1 MFPAVVCVLML
12 LTSGCGTVMYFVWPF
27 GRTVTIPAAFD
38 GLKNRSVAVVVFARE
53 STQFEYPWAVMNLSA
68 VTSARLRAGVKGVTT
83 VSAQKITAYQRKNLH
98 WVEMD
103 RTALGKALK
112 ADFVLYI
119 SLVEFSTVE
128 EGYVDLLRGKINGE
142 VKVYDCS
149 KREADACVWT
159 CDNIR
164 VAFPKTATVRTA
176 KNEADIR
183 SVIMVKFSEKL
194 AKKFYSY
201 KVDRED
207 LDKED
212 L

>member
-1 MFPAVVCVLML
+1 ML
-12 LTSGCGTVMYFVWPF
+12 LTGGCSEFIYFFWPF
-27 GRTVTIPAAFD
+27 GRTKTIPAEFD
-38 GLKNRSVAVVVFARE
+38 GLKNRSVAVVIFAAE
-53 STQFEYPWAVMNLSA
+53 STQFEYPWAVLHLSA
-68 VTSARLRAGVKGVTT
+68 MISSKLRAGVRGLTT
-83 VSAQKITAYQRKNLH
+83 VDPQKINAYQHKNRH

-142 VKVYDCS
+142 IKVYDCS
-149 KREADACVWT
+149 LGEDDACVWT
-159 CDNIR
+159 CENIR

-176 KNEADIR
+176 QNEAVIH
-183 SVIMVKFSEKL
+183 SEIMVKFSEKL
-194 AKKFYSY
+194 ARKFHSY

-207 LDKED
+207 L
-212 L
+212 